1 MVLQFGDNQ
10 ASVKLKIAKV
20 LNTQVNKMFYQLE
33 PQSEIYIVVNLE
45 TLKNTEYQISIG
57 LDTPI
62 NEVNFGYK
70 YTLLMN
76 TANDKETMENKIEQI
91 KAKYHMDD
99 YGLTLYYSDNASE
112 ENTKIITQTFLY
124 SINVL
129 IIFVMIS
136 NIVNVLSSDMIVKNK
151 EFAVLSSIGM
161 EKKQYKKMLLLEYIS
176 YLGIGF
182 IFGMLP
188 AVFVNYIIYLLDKS
202 YYMFKFP
209 YMTIGATIIALM
221 SLLIAIMVY
230 INKKMKKNNI
240 MEIIKNENI

>member
-20 LNTQVNKMFYQLE
+20 LNTKVNKMFYQLE
-33 PQSEIYIVVNLE
+33 PQSEIYIIVNLE

-57 LDTPI
+57 TDTPI
-62 NEVNFGYK
+62 NEVDFGYK

-76 TANDKETMENKIEQI
+76 TTNDKETMENKIEQI
-91 KAKYHMDD
+91 KAKYQMDNYD
-99 YGLTLYYSDNASE
+99 LTLYYSDNASE

-124 SINVL
+124 SINAL
-129 IIFVMIS
+129 IVFVMIS
-136 NIVNVLSSDMIVKNK
+136 NIVNVLSSDMIAKSK

-161 EKKQYKKMLLLEYIS
+161 EKKQYKKMLLLEYMS

-202 YYMFKFP
+202 YYTFKFP
-209 YMTIGATIIALM
+209 YMAIGVTILALIG
-221 SLLIAIMVY
+221 LLIIIMIY

-240 MEIIKNENI
+240 IEIIKNENI